1 MAKRY
6 QNKDYLKWVVRS
18 KPCMICKAGFLTH
31 GGPIQAHHL
40 LKPQSK
46 MRGFGLRAND
56 NEVIPLCMYHHQKL
70 HTKFGDETKFLNN
83 YGFGDL
89 AAINYAEEL
98 FAEYEYLNSDE
109 YIDDLPF

>member
-1 MAKRY
+1 M
-6 QNKDYLKWVVRS
+6 N
-18 KPCMICKAGFLTH
+18 
-31 GGPIQAHHL
+31 
-40 LKPQSK
+40 
-46 MRGFGLRAND
+46 N
-56 NEVIPLCMYHHQKL
+56 
-70 HTKFGDETKFLNN
+70 ETKFLNN